1 MSTTKLQART
11 RLRSMLREPTANKW
25 SDTRL
30 DEHLQDADWEV
41 YKQIARIR
49 NAGYGELAETITL
62 PANATSF
69 SLTPGSNPTALTKNL
84 KGIVFIEHQNS
95 AGFWTT
101 CNEMQEADEA
111 AYRSNNVL
119 VVPADVPPLYRLR
132 RPNITFLP
140 QAGAARTLRVVYR
153 PLPTA
158 FASDNSTLDVDDD
171 YVLAVITRA
180 AIFALADLGEDE
192 TQFSAGYGALM
203 DEIFADLAH
212 MTAEGRSLQVKVE
225 ESASLFSF

>member
-1 MSTTKLQART
+1 MSTTLLQART
-11 RLRSMLREPTANKW
+11 RLRSMLREATANKW
-25 SDTRL
+25 TDARL
-30 DEHLQDADWEV
+30 GEHLQDADWAL
-41 YKQIARIR
+41 YRKIASIR

-62 PANATSF
+62 AANATSF

-84 KGIVFIEHQNS
+84 KGILFIEHQNS
-95 AGFWTT
+95 AGFWTV

-111 AYRSNNVL
+111 AYRSNNIL

-140 QAGAARTLRVVYR
+140 QSNAARTLRVVYR

-158 FASDNSTLDVDDD
+158 FASDSSTLDVDDD
-171 YVLAVITRA
+171 YALAVITRA
-180 AIFALADLGEDE
+180 AIFALAELGEDE
-192 TQFSAGYGALM
+192 TQFTAAYGALE

-212 MTAEGRSLQVKVE
+212 MTGEGRALCVKVE
-225 ESASLFSF
+225 ESASLFNF